1 MLCTHAFPQYQNTD
15 YNYVTQTTEI
25 HLKKKKSVMSEPHV
39 FVVP

>member
-25 HLKKKKSVMSEPHV
+25 KKKKICNE
-39 FVVP
+39 